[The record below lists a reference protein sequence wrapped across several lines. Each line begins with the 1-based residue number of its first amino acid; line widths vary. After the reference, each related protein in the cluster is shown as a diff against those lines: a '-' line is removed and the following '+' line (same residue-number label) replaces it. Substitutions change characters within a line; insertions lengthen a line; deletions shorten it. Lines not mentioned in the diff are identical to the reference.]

1 MDCSIEFLSAMNSK
15 IMQLCQF
22 QSQSL
27 FFHSQAAFS
36 GSHISKPQLLSKTSE
51 SSFSFCVIASFTVV
65 NILFKLKQGQT
76 DTHTHTMHKTCL
88 ERKTMQFYSGDFSI
102 SDACP
107 SNSHLHTPLPIMGVV
122 WCSTQAVFV
131 SLICPGQPMKDSW
144 LIRRLTNMC
153 MHAQTT

>member
-1 MDCSIEFLSAMNSK
+1 MPICSELLNNATITISIS
-15 IMQLCQF
+15 
-22 QSQSL
+22 
-27 FFHSQAAFS
+27 FFPPQAAFRS
-36 GSHISKPQLLSKTSE
+36 SHISKTQLLSKTSE
-51 SSFSFCVIASFTVV
+51 SSFSLRVIASFTVF

-76 DTHTHTMHKTCL
+76 DTHTHTMHQSCL

-107 SNSHLHTPLPIMGVV
+107 SNSHMHTPLRIMGVV

-144 LIRRLTNMC
+144 LIRRLSNTC
-153 MHAQTT
+153 THAQTT